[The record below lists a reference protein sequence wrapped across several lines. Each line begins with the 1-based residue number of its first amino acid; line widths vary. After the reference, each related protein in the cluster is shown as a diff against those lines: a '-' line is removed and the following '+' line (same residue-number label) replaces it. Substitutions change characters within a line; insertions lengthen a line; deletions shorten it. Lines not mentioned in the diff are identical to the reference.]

1 MLTEQ
6 SYFKKDGNSV
16 KFKYI
21 DNIILLRHMTQV
33 KHSTIDISVSDGLKH
48 PLDYGKRGVTLPKA
62 LLTVNEHPKEE
73 ILFDMFECVKQK
85 DLEVFAEYKPQETI
99 MWFSR

>member
-1 MLTEQ
+1 
-6 SYFKKDGNSV
+6 
-16 KFKYI
+16 
-21 DNIILLRHMTQV
+21 MTQV